1 MISLGCPKNQVDA
14 EQMLGVLS
22 GSGFEVTSDQTE
34 ADVIV
39 VNTCG
44 FIESAKD
51 ESIEA
56 ILDAA
61 KMKKGGKCRAL
72 IVAGCLA
79 QRYSDELRKEL
90 PEADAIIGTAEIS
103 RIGEICDR
111 ALGGGTPVTQVSA
124 PEACL
129 RPSAGEHDA
138 APLSVSQDRRR
149 LQQPLLLLRHS
160 DHPGELRKPAFRIDH
175 R

>member
-1 MISLGCPKNQVDA
+1 MPSRCSECFPVPGY
-14 EQMLGVLS
+14 
-22 GSGFEVTSDQTE
+22 EVTPDQAE

-103 RIGEICDR
+103 RIGEICDTRSGWRSAGHAGFR
-111 ALGGGTPVTQVSA
+111 AQTG
-124 PEACL
+124 L
-129 RPSAGEHDA
+129 RPSAGKHDT
-138 APLSVSQDRRR
+138 APLPVS
-149 LQQPLLLLRHS
+149 
-160 DHPGELRKPAFRIDH
+160 
-175 R
+175 